1 MEITKMLTI
10 STANIKQST
19 GEFLYKVCSNQ
30 SLCHLTVYGQVA
42 QYEDGAEYYGWFIY
56 CRGNCFSEI
65 PDDLVTAIQFA
76 QSIDCDWICIDR
88 DAEVLTELPT
98 YKWE

>member
-19 GEFLYKVCSNQ
+19 GEFLYKVCGNQ

-42 QYEDGAEYYGWFIY
+42 QYEEGAEYYG
-56 CRGNCFSEI
+56 
-65 PDDLVTAIQFA
+65 
-76 QSIDCDWICIDR
+76 
-88 DAEVLTELPT
+88 
-98 YKWE
+98 